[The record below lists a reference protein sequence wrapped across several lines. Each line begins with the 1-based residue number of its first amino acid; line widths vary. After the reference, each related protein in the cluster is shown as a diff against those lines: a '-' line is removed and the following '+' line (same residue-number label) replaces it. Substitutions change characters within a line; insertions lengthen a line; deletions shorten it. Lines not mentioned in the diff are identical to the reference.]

1 MTASNPSRTW
11 KTLPGSIWA
20 LGFVSLF
27 MDVSS
32 EMIHGLLPVFLVG
45 TLGVSAAALGWIEGI
60 AESTASI
67 AKLFSGALSDRFGQ
81 RKPLMLIGYG
91 LAALTKP
98 MFPLA
103 NSALTVFT
111 ARFID
116 RIGKGI
122 RGAPRDAYVADV
134 TAPEERGA
142 AYGLRQ
148 SLDTV
153 GAFAGPLLAIALM
166 LLWKD
171 DLRRVLWIAV
181 IPAFIALGILIV
193 WVREPK
199 REAVDPSKP
208 RPNPLA
214 LKDWLRFPTSFW
226 KLLVVVA
233 LFTLMRFSEAF
244 LVLRGQ
250 SAGFGVAYA
259 PLALVVMSAVY
270 MLSAWPAGAL
280 SDRLPRLGVLVVG
293 CLVMVGADLLLA
305 FGVGKIAVLIGIGLW
320 GLHMGLTEGLLA
332 AYVADDA
339 PADLRGSA
347 FGAMNL
353 VRGVLVL
360 VASVVAGAL
369 WTHGGPRETFLAG
382 AAMAVIT
389 TVAALFLL
397 RRRESLVR

>member
-1 MTASNPSRTW
+1 MIDMPIQRSW
-11 KTLPGSIWA
+11 KTLPGGIWA

-32 EMIHGLLPVFLVG
+32 EMIHGLLPVFLIG
-45 TLGVSAAALGWIEGI
+45 TLGVSAATLGWIEGI

-67 AKLFSGALSDRFGQ
+67 AKLFSGALSDRFGK
-81 RKPLMLIGYG
+81 RKPLMLLGYG
-91 LAALTKP
+91 LAAITKP
-98 MFPLA
+98 LFPLA
-103 NSALTVFT
+103 GSAGMVFA

-134 TAPEERGA
+134 TAPEQRGA

-148 SLDTV
+148 SLDTA
-153 GAFAGPLLAIALM
+153 GAFAGPLIAIGLM
-166 LLWKD
+166 LLWHN
-171 DLRRVLWIAV
+171 DLRRVLWIAA
-181 IPAFIALGILIV
+181 IPAFIALFILFV

-199 REAVDPSKP
+199 RPHGDVSKP

-214 LKDWLRFPTSFW
+214 LHDWKRFPASFW

-250 SAGFGVAYA
+250 NAGLDQAYA
-259 PLALVVMSAVY
+259 PLALVVMSGVY
-270 MLSAWPAGAL
+270 MLSAWPAGVL
-280 SDRLPRLGVLVVG
+280 SDRLPRLAVLVVG
-293 CLVMVGADLLLA
+293 CLVMFAADLLLA
-305 FGVGKIAVLIGIGLW
+305 FGDSKLAVFSGIGLW

-339 PADLRGSA
+339 PDDLRGSA

-353 VRGVLVL
+353 VRGILLL
-360 VASVVAGAL
+360 VASVAAGAL
-369 WTHGGPRETFLAG
+369 WTHGGPQATFVAG

-389 TVAALFLL
+389 TIAAVLLL
-397 RRRESLVR
+397 RRRVLSAA

>member
-1 MTASNPSRTW
+1 MW
-11 KTLPGSIWA
+11 KALPGGIWA

-45 TLGVSAAALGWIEGI
+45 TLGVSAATLGWIEGV

-67 AKLFSGALSDRFGQ
+67 AKLFSGALSDRFGK

-98 MFPLA
+98 LFPLA
-103 NSALTVFT
+103 GSAGTVFA

-122 RGAPRDAYVADV
+122 RGAPRDAYVADI

-153 GAFAGPLLAIALM
+153 GAFSGPLIAIALM

-171 DLRRVLWIAV
+171 DLRRVMWIAV
-181 IPAFIALGILIV
+181 IPAFVALAILVV
-193 WVREPK
+193 WVREPQ
-199 REAVDPSKP
+199 RPPGDASKP

-214 LKDWLRFPTSFW
+214 LKDWLRFPVSFW

-244 LVLRGQ
+244 LVLRWQ
-250 SAGFGVAYA
+250 HAGLDVAYA
-259 PLALVVMSAVY
+259 PIALVVMSAVY

-280 SDRLPRLGVLVVG
+280 SDHRLPRLGVLVVG

-305 FGVGKIAVLIGIGLW
+305 FGSGTIAVLSGISLW

-339 PADLRGSA
+339 PEDLRGSA

-360 VASVVAGAL
+360 VASVAAGTL
-369 WTHGGPRETFLAG
+369 WTHGGPQETFLAG

-389 TVAALFLL
+389 ALAAAVLL
-397 RRRESLVR
+397 RKPRAASA